1 MVTDGLKDLR
11 EKIRHSTAH
20 VMADVVK
27 QLYPDVKL
35 AIGPP
40 TADGFYYDFMVA
52 TPFTEED
59 LEKIEKAMQKVISND
74 LPLSLIHI

>member
-35 AIGPP
+35 AFGPP
-40 TADGFYYDFMVA
+40 TAAGFYYDFMVA

-74 LPLSLIHI
+74 LPFIYC